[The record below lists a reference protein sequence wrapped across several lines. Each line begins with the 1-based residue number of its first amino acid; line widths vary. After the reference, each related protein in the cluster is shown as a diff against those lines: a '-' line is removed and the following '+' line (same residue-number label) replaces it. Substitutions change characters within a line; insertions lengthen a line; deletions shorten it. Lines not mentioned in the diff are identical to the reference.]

1 AKALAAGISET
12 DLTRSIIGVIGDMD
26 GYQFPDAKGYGS
38 MWRQLTGTTDAIRQQ
53 RRDEVLNAS
62 AKDFA
67 ELAEAVAAVARE
79 GHVVVLGGEAAIS
92 GANAQRPGLLD
103 VTKVM

>member
-1 AKALAAGISET
+1 
-12 DLTRSIIGVIGDMD
+12 
-26 GYQFPDAKGYGS
+26 

-53 RRDEVLNAS
+53 RRDEILGTTVA
-62 AKDFA
+62 DFRRM
-67 ELAEAVAAVARE
+67 AEAVEAVARH

-92 GANAQRPGLLD
+92 AANDKRPGLLA